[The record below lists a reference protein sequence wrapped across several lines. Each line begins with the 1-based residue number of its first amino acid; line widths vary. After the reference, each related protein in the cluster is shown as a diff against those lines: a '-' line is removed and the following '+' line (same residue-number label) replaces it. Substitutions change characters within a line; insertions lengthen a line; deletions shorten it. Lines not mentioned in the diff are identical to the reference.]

1 MTGPPTP
8 SGGERADEPS
18 PPWARRE
25 ARGEKLF
32 RYSLCVGLPF
42 LLAGLV
48 AVIVALLPA
57 VAAVPLSAAL
67 VLLVA
72 VLVIAERRARNRA
85 LAMVALFRAVEEG
98 DADKVR
104 ELAARGVK
112 RAVGPALLHHAVLK
126 GDESVVAALIEAGFD
141 VDVKTGDTK
150 LPASPLFAAALEGH
164 KAIAERLIAAGA
176 DPNTR
181 CSDPT
186 ILPGATPLHAA
197 ARGGHSDL
205 VKMLLSAG
213 AAADAKDAEGR
224 TPFELAEAR
233 GHKET
238 AALLGSLTGSPDAD
252 RGRPPTTG

>member
-8 SGGERADEPS
+8 SGGERAGKAS

-32 RYSLCVGLPF
+32 RYALCIGLPF

-57 VAAVPLSAAL
+57 AAAVPLSAAL

-72 VLVIAERRARNRA
+72 ALVIAERRTRNRI
-85 LAMVALFRAVEEG
+85 LTMVAFFRAVEEG
-98 DADKVR
+98 DVDKVR
-104 ELAARGVK
+104 ELAAGGVK

-126 GDESVVAALIEAGFD
+126 GDESIVAALIEAAFD
-141 VDVKTGDTK
+141 VDAKAGDNR

-164 KAIAERLIAAGA
+164 KAIVGKLIAAGA
-176 DPNTR
+176 DVNAR

-197 ARGGHSDL
+197 ARRGHSEIAGML
-205 VKMLLSAG
+205 VASG
-213 AAADAKDAEGR
+213 AAADAKDADDL
-224 TPFELAEAR
+224 TPLEIAEAR

-238 AALLGSLTGSPDAD
+238 AALLGSLTG
-252 RGRPPTTG
+252 

>member
-32 RYSLCVGLPF
+32 RYALCVGLPF
-42 LLAGLV
+42 LLAGVV
-48 AVIVALLPA
+48 AVMVTLLPA
-57 VAAVPLSAAL
+57 AAAVPLSAAL
-67 VLLVA
+67 VTLVA
-72 VLVIAERRARNRA
+72 VLAIAERRARKRI
-85 LAMVALFRAVEEG
+85 LTMVALFRAVEEG
-98 DADKVR
+98 DAGR
-104 ELAARGVK
+104 IRALAAGGVNRG
-112 RAVGPALLHHAVLK
+112 AGPALLQHAVWK
-126 GDESVVAALIEAGFD
+126 GNESVVATLLEAGFD
-141 VDVKTGDTK
+141 VDAKAGNRR
-150 LPASPLFAAALEGH
+150 LAASPLFAAALEGH

-176 DPNTR
+176 DVNAR
-181 CSDPT
+181 CSDPK

-197 ARGGHSDL
+197 ARGGHSEIVQML
-205 VKMLLSAG
+205 VSSG

-238 AALLGSLTGSPDAD
+238 AALLVP
-252 RGRPPTTG
+252 